1 MPLIITQGKQDT
13 SKDVGKFPP
22 IVGRNI
28 LVTVTQV
35 KLADNIPNTLYV
47 KMQVLE
53 GEHKNRYVDD
63 KVTFDPTSPL
73 SWKYR
78 NLRRAVGSA
87 YSENEPTNIDIESI
101 LLNKALR
108 VDLGIK
114 DGIDKKS
121 GEKRQYQTITY
132 KPLQEV
138 SPLTNNAIQATKVF
152 KPVVNSAQSNVPVLE
167 VIKEDEDLPW

>member
-13 SKDVGKFPP
+13 TKDVGKFPP

-63 KVTFDPTSPL
+63 KVTFDATSPL

-87 YSENEPTNIDIESI
+87 YAENEPTNIDIESI

-114 DGIDKKS
+114 DGIDKKT
-121 GEKRQYQTITY
+121 GDKRQYQTITY
-132 KPLQEV
+132 KPLQDAMPKQ
-138 SPLTNNAIQATKVF
+138 STPIQPAKVF